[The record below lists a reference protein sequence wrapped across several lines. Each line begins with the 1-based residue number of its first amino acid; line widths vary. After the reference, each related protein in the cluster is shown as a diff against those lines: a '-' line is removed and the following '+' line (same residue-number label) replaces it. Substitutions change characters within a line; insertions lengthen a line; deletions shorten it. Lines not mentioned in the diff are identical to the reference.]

1 MSNTVFCIFTITVMV
16 LVVLFLIG
24 IAVSDYIS
32 DKQRMRSLAERDA
45 KQLKY
50 NNLVKGL
57 SYKLAGDRRGFI
69 KCEYAFGRFYIH
81 YECLTDCGEHYSIT
95 ESFYDTGIQ
104 MEKYARVGTKFRFH
118 NETDMNVYCEMKAD
132 MLSIINNLNK

>member
-1 MSNTVFCIFTITVMV
+1 MNNTIFCIFTIIVMV

-24 IAVSDYIS
+24 IVVSDYIS
-32 DKQRMRSLAERDA
+32 DKQREKALAERDA

-57 SYKLAGDRRGFI
+57 SFKLAGNRRGFI

-81 YECLTDCGEHYSIT
+81 YECITDAGAHYSIT

-104 MEKYARVGTKFRFH
+104 REKYKRIGTNYGFC
-118 NETDMNVYCEMKAD
+118 NETDMNVYCKMKAD

>member
-1 MSNTVFCIFTITVMV
+1 MT

-24 IAVSDYIS
+24 IVVSDYIQ
-32 DKQRMRSLAERDA
+32 DKNWKKQLAERDA
-45 KQLKY
+45 KQLRL

-57 SYKLAGDRRGFI
+57 QYSLAGNRRGFI

-81 YECLTDCGEHYSIT
+81 YECLTNSGEHYSIT

-104 MEKYARVGTKFRFH
+104 MEKYARVGTKCRFH
-118 NETDMNVYCEMKAD
+118 NETDMNIYCEMKAD
-132 MLSIINNLNK
+132 MLSIISKLDK

>member
-1 MSNTVFCIFTITVMV
+1 MNNTIFCIFTITVMV

-24 IAVSDYIS
+24 IVVSDYIWNKNWK
-32 DKQRMRSLAERDA
+32 KQLAERDA
-45 KQLKY
+45 KQLRL

-57 SYKLAGDRRGFI
+57 QYSLVGNRRGFI

-81 YECLTDCGEHYSIT
+81 YECLTDFGEHYSMT

-104 MEKYARVGTKFRFH
+104 MEKYARVGTKFRFY

>member
-1 MSNTVFCIFTITVMV
+1 MT

-24 IAVSDYIS
+24 IVVTEYIQ
-32 DKQRMRSLAERDA
+32 DKNWKKQLAERDA
-45 KQLKY
+45 KQLRL

-57 SYKLAGDRRGFI
+57 QYSLSGTRRGFI

-81 YECLTDCGEHYSIT
+81 YECLTNSGEHYSIT

-104 MEKYARVGTKFRFH
+104 MEKYARVGTKFGFH
-118 NETDMNVYCEMKAD
+118 NKTDMNVYGEMKLD
-132 MLSIINNLNK
+132 MLSIISKLDK

>member
-1 MSNTVFCIFTITVMV
+1 MV

-24 IAVSDYIS
+24 MAVTDYIS
-32 DKQRMRSLAERDA
+32 DKQREKTLAERDA

-57 SYKLAGDRRGFI
+57 SYKLGGGRRGFI

-81 YECLTDCGEHYSIT
+81 YECLTDSGEHYSIT

-104 MEKYARVGTKFRFH
+104 REKYPRVGTQFRFH
-118 NETDMNVYCEMKAD
+118 NGTDMDVYCEMKAD